1 MISDFSY
8 VIEESKQESPQVTGR
23 QKAVDTE
30 NLDNSENIQSHD
42 ESHGWLKD
50 HLILSPGRDRKVQEA
65 EN

>member
-30 NLDNSENIQSHD
+30 NLDNSENI
-42 ESHGWLKD
+42 
-50 HLILSPGRDRKVQEA
+50 
-65 EN
+65 